1 VLKGLANLPG
11 TALALHLALQVTSCH
26 IQTHRVAKNV
36 VQCRVS
42 CNLETAGLQSHY
54 QFNLVL
60 HIIAECG
67 IREFT
72 PITHKIVWVFLKK
85 ERCLAIRVVAHLY
98 CMRRVV
104 ASDAV
109 DPMNWEKISRIE
121 YRQAY
126 LL

>member
-11 TALALHLALQVTSCH
+11 TTLALHLALQVTSCH
-26 IQTHRVAKNV
+26 IQTHRIAKNV
-36 VQCRVS
+36 VQRHVS

-54 QFNLVL
+54 QFDLVL

-72 PITHKIVWVFLKK
+72 PITHKIVWIFLEK
-85 ERCLAIRVVAHLY
+85 ERCLAIRVVTHFHR
-98 CMRRVV
+98 MRRVV
-104 ASDAV
+104 APDTV
-109 DPMNWEKISRIE
+109 DPVNWKKIRRAN